1 MHVSQFANVSPISK
15 VYLFQVVKCI
25 CLVHG
30 DVINDG
36 NEDYYGDGSKD
47 DTPNHRGCG
56 GSFQREQEATAR
68 EIFIQN
74 HLGPA
79 LAVASL
85 ISAKSEIFSWL
96 FPKCRLFL

>member
-36 NEDYYGDGSKD
+36 NEDYYDDGSKD
-47 DTPNHRGCG
+47 DTPNHRGG
-56 GSFQREQEATAR
+56 QESK
-68 EIFIQN
+68 Q
-74 HLGPA
+74 
-79 LAVASL
+79 
-85 ISAKSEIFSWL
+85 
-96 FPKCRLFL
+96 